1 METVQRKPR
10 LLFRMEAHPPCVT
23 FDDGKDWRRNLPW
36 LRYAGSTWSYA
47 DPDVIRVE
55 IDEWLVVLAGHNLEP
70 LFAAIE
76 GHTLASIRPHTEW
89 TNTLDR
95 ERDSFVTSI
104 RFVRVSAL
112 TPQAKQ
118 KMSNQTGPRPQ

>member
-1 METVQRKPR
+1 M
-10 LLFRMEAHPPCVT
+10 
-23 FDDGKDWRRNLPW
+23 
-36 LRYAGSTWSYA
+36 
-47 DPDVIRVE
+47 I
-55 IDEWLVVLAGHNLEP
+55 AGHNLEA
-70 LFAAIE
+70 LFASIE
-76 GHTLASIRPHTEW
+76 GHTLASIRPHPEW

-118 KMSNQTGPRPQ
+118 KMSNQTGLGLL